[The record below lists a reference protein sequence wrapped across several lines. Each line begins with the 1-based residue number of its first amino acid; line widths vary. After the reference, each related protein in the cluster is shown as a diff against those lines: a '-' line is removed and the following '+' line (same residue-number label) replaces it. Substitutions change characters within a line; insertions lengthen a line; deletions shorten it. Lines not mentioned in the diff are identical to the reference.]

1 MRSNSKMEWEN
12 IIMNQ
17 LEEALREQIDYC
29 VKMEHFHSAVFCS
42 TREKKIIVEKL
53 LDKILEN
60 IPKESHL
67 LLSRRDNTSVLFF
80 SNSNVLRV
88 FNLSDLKTNRGYKC
102 NGCIIDK
109 EMPQELKEVLVYAQ
123 IIPRTFTMN
132 GEYDYETWDAV
143 KERVE
148 EVWWPDT
155 IDELSC

>member
-1 MRSNSKMEWEN
+1 MEWEN

-109 EMPQELKEVLVYAQ
+109 EMPQELKEVLVYAR

>member
-1 MRSNSKMEWEN
+1 
-12 IIMNQ
+12 MNQ
-17 LEEALREQIDYC
+17 LEEALREQINYC

-109 EMPQELKEVLVYAQ
+109 EMPQELKEVLVYAR

>member
-1 MRSNSKMEWEN
+1 
-12 IIMNQ
+12 MNQ

-109 EMPQELKEVLVYAQ
+109 EMPQELKEVLVYAR

>member
-1 MRSNSKMEWEN
+1 MQFSVIHR
-12 IIMNQ
+12 
-17 LEEALREQIDYC
+17 R
-29 VKMEHFHSAVFCS
+29 
-42 TREKKIIVEKL
+42 KKIIVEKL

-88 FNLSDLKTNRGYKC
+88 FTLSDLKTNRGYKC

-109 EMPQELKEVLVYAQ
+109 EMPQELKEVLAYAR

-143 KERVE
+143 KERVK

>member
-1 MRSNSKMEWEN
+1 
-12 IIMNQ
+12 MNQ

-109 EMPQELKEVLVYAQ
+109 EMPQELKEVLMYAR

>member
-1 MRSNSKMEWEN
+1 MEWEN

-109 EMPQELKEVLVYAQ
+109 EMPQELKEVLVYAR

-143 KERVE
+143 KERVK

>member
-1 MRSNSKMEWEN
+1 
-12 IIMNQ
+12 MNQ

-42 TREKKIIVEKL
+42 TQEKKIIVEKS

-67 LLSRRDNTSVLFF
+67 FLSRRDNTSVLFF
-80 SNSNVLRV
+80 SNSSVLRI

-109 EMPQELKEVLVYAQ
+109 EMPQELKEILVYAR

-143 KERVE
+143 KERVK

>member
-1 MRSNSKMEWEN
+1 
-12 IIMNQ
+12 MNQ

-42 TREKKIIVEKL
+42 TQEKKIIVEKL

-88 FNLSDLKTNRGYKC
+88 FNLSDLKTNRGYKY

-109 EMPQELKEVLVYAQ
+109 EMPQELKEVLVYAR

-143 KERVE
+143 KERVK

>member
-1 MRSNSKMEWEN
+1 MQFSVLHR
-12 IIMNQ
+12 
-17 LEEALREQIDYC
+17 R
-29 VKMEHFHSAVFCS
+29 
-42 TREKKIIVEKL
+42 KKIIVEKL

-88 FNLSDLKTNRGYKC
+88 FTLSDLKTNRGYKC

-109 EMPQELKEVLVYAQ
+109 EMPQELKEVLAYAR

-143 KERVE
+143 KERVK

>member
-1 MRSNSKMEWEN
+1 M
-12 IIMNQ
+12 
-17 LEEALREQIDYC
+17 REQIDYC

-109 EMPQELKEVLVYAQ
+109 EMPQELKEVLVYAR

>member
-1 MRSNSKMEWEN
+1 
-12 IIMNQ
+12 MNQ
-17 LEEALREQIDYC
+17 LEEAWREQIDYC

-80 SNSNVLRV
+80 SNVLRV

-109 EMPQELKEVLVYAQ
+109 EMPQELKEVLVYAR